1 MDLALCVCVCV
12 CACFTNNA
20 SNYGPSALGH
30 SGCFAT
36 LIIIAKNTPHLDY
49 LDQGISESC

>member
-12 CACFTNNA
+12 CVCVCACLTNNA

-36 LIIIAKNTPHLDY
+36 LTIFAKKHTSPRL
-49 LDQGISESC
+49 S